1 MQALL
6 KERCKMKILAT
17 IDFSTTSESILK
29 YTKTYAKKMDA
40 EVFLI
45 HAEPLPTDL
54 EQEESDTKPES
65 MRLRK
70 DAKALERV
78 GVKVTPVFSQGLP
91 CETILEAAMKLKV
104 DLIIIGA
111 HGHGRGS
118 CKVPIGHISEC
129 ILLNSNI
136 PVLVVPVG

>member
-1 MQALL
+1 
-6 KERCKMKILAT
+6 MKILAT

-29 YTKTYAKKMDA
+29 YAKTYAKKLDA
-40 EVFLI
+40 EVFLM
-45 HAEPLPTDL
+45 HAEPLPHDLIETD
-54 EQEESDTKPES
+54 SDTRPES

-78 GVKVTPVFSQGLP
+78 GVKVTPVFSQGP
-91 CETILEAAMKLKV
+91 VCDTILSTAKDLGV

-118 CKVPIGHISEC
+118 CKLPIGHISEC
-129 ILLNSNI
+129 ILLHSNI

>member
-1 MQALL
+1 
-6 KERCKMKILAT
+6 MKILAT

-29 YTKTYAKKMDA
+29 HTKTYAKKLDA

-45 HAEPLPTDL
+45 HAEPAQTDL
-54 EQEESDTKPES
+54 EQEESDTRPES

-78 GVKVTPVFSQGLP
+78 GVKVTPVFSQGP
-91 CETILEAAMKLKV
+91 VCETILAAAIELKV
-104 DLIIIGA
+104 DLVIIGA

-118 CKVPIGHISEC
+118 CKMPIGHISEC

-136 PVLVVPVG
+136 PVLVVPVV